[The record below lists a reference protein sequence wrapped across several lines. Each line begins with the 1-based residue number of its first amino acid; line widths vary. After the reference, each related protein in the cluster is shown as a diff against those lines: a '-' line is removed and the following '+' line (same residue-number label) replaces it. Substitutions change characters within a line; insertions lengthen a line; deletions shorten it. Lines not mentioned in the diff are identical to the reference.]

1 MKIFYLAF
9 YTLVIFGPNV
19 CNSLFQKRRREAF
32 KVLQPQQ
39 TVNAIVEIVKENYLA
54 SLFYYLI

>member
-9 YTLVIFGPNV
+9 YALVIFGPNV
-19 CNSLFQKRRREAF
+19 FKSLFQKRRREAF
-32 KVLQPQQ
+32 KGLQPQQ